1 MTDEPFTDKSEEI
14 SATVTGT
21 LDLTGNILESPHV
34 FIAVASLDSVG
45 AVITP
50 TAGTYTMTVKL
61 NGMEVFETITG
72 GSAIDATMPVASLSF
87 SGNPQTLQYA
97 PTAIAGN
104 DVTNVRITVSAN
116 KS

>member
-1 MTDEPFTDKSEEI
+1 MTDQPFTAKKETI
-14 SATVTGT
+14 SATATGT
-21 LDLTGNILESPHV
+21 LDLTGNILKSPHI
-34 FIAVASLDSVG
+34 FIAVAFFDSVG

-50 TAGTYTMTVKL
+50 TAGTYTITIKI

-72 GSAIDATMPVASLSF
+72 GSAIDATMPVATLSF

-97 PTAIAGN
+97 PTAISGN